1 MHVLVLDDEP
11 QVQKILSAF
20 LLRYAQQHGKRMK
33 ISEFSKPEQ
42 ALFELTTHGEDYDMI
57 LMDVRMPRVTGCD
70 IYHALQET
78 QPTLLSRLLFI
89 TGYPDDLTDMQ
100 ACILSKPFKYSDLE
114 QNLQRIEETCK
125 AAIAA

>member
-70 IYHALQET
+70 IYRALYET

-100 ACILSKPFKYSDLE
+100 ACILTKPFRYSDLE
-114 QNLQRIEETCK
+114 QNLQRIEQTCK

>member
-70 IYHALQET
+70 IYRALYET

-89 TGYPDDLTDMQ
+89 TGYPDELSDMQ
-100 ACILSKPFKYSDLE
+100 ACILPKPFRYSDLE
-114 QNLQRIEETCK
+114 QNLQRIEQTCK